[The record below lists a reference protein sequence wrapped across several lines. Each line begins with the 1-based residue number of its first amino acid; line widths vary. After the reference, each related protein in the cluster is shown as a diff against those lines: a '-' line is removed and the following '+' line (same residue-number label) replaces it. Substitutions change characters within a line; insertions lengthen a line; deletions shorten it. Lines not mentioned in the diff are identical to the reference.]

1 MKEIGIE
8 EFKKML
14 LHVCEKIEE
23 KEPLLTDLDRE
34 IGDGDHGYG
43 MKIGFEAVKKYLEKT
58 KKDDLFEILKDAGY
72 EFVNTVGGVTG
83 PIFGTFFLGMAK
95 AVRGR
100 KIVDSETF
108 SKMLRTAYED
118 IKRRGKAEEGG
129 KTMVDALGPAVRA
142 SEKFAGEDLD
152 KALEEIAKASK
163 EGAERTKDMLAK
175 FGRARTLG
183 ERVLGTPD
191 PGAVSM
197 SIILEAMSEYLKSLK
212 P

>member
-1 MKEIGIE
+1 MCIR
-8 EFKKML
+8 
-14 LHVCEKIEE
+14 
-23 KEPLLTDLDRE
+23 DR
-34 IGDGDHGYG
+34 
-43 MKIGFEAVKKYLEKT
+43 
-58 KKDDLFEILKDAGY
+58 
-72 EFVNTVGGVTG
+72 
-83 PIFGTFFLGMAK
+83 
-95 AVRGR
+95 
-100 KIVDSETF
+100 
-108 SKMLRTAYED
+108 
-118 IKRRGKAEEGG
+118 
-129 KTMVDALGPAVRA
+129 
-142 SEKFAGEDLD
+142 D